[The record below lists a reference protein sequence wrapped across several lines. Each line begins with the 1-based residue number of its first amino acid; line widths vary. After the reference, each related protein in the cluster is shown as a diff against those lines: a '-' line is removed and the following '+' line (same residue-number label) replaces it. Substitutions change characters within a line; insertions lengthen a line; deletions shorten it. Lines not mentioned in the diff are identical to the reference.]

1 MLSSQGTGKY
11 LKSTWHNGRARA
23 MRDGSD
29 IDQTW
34 LELTDD
40 DVSGKHS
47 KESYET
53 VTAPIHPDTEPHT
66 RDIREVP
73 KRQ

>member
-1 MLSSQGTGKY
+1 
-11 LKSTWHNGRARA
+11 

-29 IDQTW
+29 TDQEW

-47 KESYET
+47 KETYET
-53 VTAPIHPDTEPHT
+53 KTAPLHPDTEPHT
-66 RDIREVP
+66 RDIRDNP
-73 KRQ
+73 RRM